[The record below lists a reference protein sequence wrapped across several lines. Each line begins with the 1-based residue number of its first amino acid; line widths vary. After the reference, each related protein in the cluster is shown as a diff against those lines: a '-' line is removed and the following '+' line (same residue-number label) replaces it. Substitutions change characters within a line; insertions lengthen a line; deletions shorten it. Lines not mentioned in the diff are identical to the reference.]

1 VIAGTYLRDNES
13 ERLAAMR
20 QSGLT
25 VITEIEPARVGALPG
40 VLRAAERRDPFGSM
54 RGVHYAAF
62 VMLPEI
68 DGIRARLVME
78 TNFDGELDDHLDEL
92 VRHGADVLDDIYAN
106 CKDYTPASARNQ
118 PQSFKDYLIKNSVPS
133 TAYYV
138 ALPGRARDD
147 ICNAIEVYQTAQE
160 YLDKRLAQDPA
171 FCDLDQDQVWF
182 KLVEHFR
189 TAGAPKPILST
200 VSRRGLRWR
209 AGLNAL
215 MLLPGLLVLLPI
227 LLLIARVYECR
238 EARTCM
244 KRRFPIDP
252 KVYKYLNLGR
262 QNHMCT
268 LATVKLSRFRAL
280 MIRLGLFVA
289 KVLARKVFIL
299 GKLDTITTIH
309 FARWTLID
317 GNRHVLFLSNFD
329 GTWSNYLDDFSDPPH
344 LNALWSNTER
354 FPPTRFMF
362 WEGAR
367 HIEQFQAHV
376 VEEFQP
382 TFFFH
387 RPYGDHSV
395 ENLLRYLQLRD
406 ELARA
411 IKKGGRRRHVR

>member
-1 VIAGTYLRDNES
+1 
-13 ERLAAMR
+13 MR

-25 VITEIEPARVGALPG
+25 VITEIEPARADALPG
-40 VLRAAERRDPFGSM
+40 VLRAAEKMDPFGSM
-54 RGVHYAAF
+54 KGVHHAAF
-62 VMLPEI
+62 VILPEI
-68 DGIRARLVME
+68 DKIPARLVME
-78 TNFDGELDDHLDEL
+78 TNFDGQLGDHLDEL
-92 VRHGADVLDDIYAN
+92 IRHGANLLDNIYAN
-106 CKDYTPASARNQ
+106 CKDYPAAGARNQ
-118 PQSFKDYLIKNSVPS
+118 PQRVTDYFIKHRVPS

-147 ICNAIEVYQTAQE
+147 ICNAIEVYQAAQE
-160 YLDKRLAQDPA
+160 YLDQCLAQDPA
-171 FCDLDQDQVWF
+171 FCKLDQDQVWC

-189 TAGAPKPILST
+189 TAGAPKPIRSP
-200 VSRRGLRWR
+200 VSQRGLGWR
-209 AGLNAL
+209 ARLNAL
-215 MLLPGLLVLLPI
+215 MLLVLSVPGLLVSPI

-238 EARTCM
+238 ETRTCM
-244 KRRFPIDP
+244 KRRFPIHP

-280 MIRLGLFVA
+280 MIRLVLFIT
-289 KVLARKVFIL
+289 KVLAGKVFIL

-309 FARWTLID
+309 FARWSLID

-344 LNALWSNTER
+344 LNAVWSNTER
-354 FPPTRFMF
+354 FPPTRFML

-411 IKKGGRRRHVR
+411 T